1 MSFHPD
7 ENKTVIGEKNL
18 SLTGFIANIKTR
30 DSNKELELHIID
42 DKALDNFIRFYS
54 DKSINDLEIHEKEE
68 IRCILESMGNYN
80 TIKLKKLLNNNFAQ
94 KEQEIY
100 RILYENLFDQ
110 QLIILNEMLSR

>member
-7 ENKTVIGEKNL
+7 KNRTFTGYKYL
-18 SLTGFIANIKTR
+18 NLAGFIANINTR
-30 DSNKELELHIID
+30 DSNKDLELHTID
-42 DKALDNFIRFYS
+42 DEALDNFIRFYS

-68 IRCILESMGNYN
+68 VRCILESMGNYN
-80 TIKLKKLLNNNFAQ
+80 TLKLKKLLNNNFLQ

-100 RILYENLFDQ
+100 RILSENLFDQ